1 MSLEHPDVRRH
12 TWNSGFECG
21 ISFAC
26 QTLKLE
32 PGAYGKLMEEWSRQT
47 ALPLAPAKQKVKI
60 ARKKVRTHT
69 HEGYGQGYC
78 GLTQELVR
86 FQQPI
91 KTSLQLYARLR
102 LGPKVK

>member
-32 PGAYGKLMEEWSRQT
+32 PEAYGKLMEEWSRQT
-47 ALPLAPAKQKVKI
+47 ALLLAPAKPRVNRI
-60 ARKKVRTHT
+60 RKK
-69 HEGYGQGYC
+69 G
-78 GLTQELVR
+78 
-86 FQQPI
+86 
-91 KTSLQLYARLR
+91 
-102 LGPKVK
+102 